1 MLAGLI
7 RDEER
12 TVLAG
17 VPGLIDLPLIGRL
30 FARNKKESL
39 QTDIIL
45 TLTPHIVR
53 TLDVTEADLR
63 PFRTGPERRD
73 GGGVTPVERPG
84 IQQPP
89 RDPGG
94 IMPGGS
100 TPAGAGRCRIPAA
113 AAADAAGHDRA
124 GDAAEETGRRSRS
137 VADADHGSRHGTQI
151 T

>member
-30 FARNKKESL
+30 FARNRKESL

-63 PFRTGPERRD
+63 PFRLGRSGGT

-89 RDPGG
+89 RDPR
-94 IMPGGS
+94 PD
-100 TPAGAGRCRIPAA
+100 AGRP
-113 AAADAAGHDRA
+113 
-124 GDAAEETGRRSRS
+124 GDSDTPRRPRSRS
-137 VADADHGSRHGTQI
+137 RCNRRCPVRPCP
-151 T
+151 